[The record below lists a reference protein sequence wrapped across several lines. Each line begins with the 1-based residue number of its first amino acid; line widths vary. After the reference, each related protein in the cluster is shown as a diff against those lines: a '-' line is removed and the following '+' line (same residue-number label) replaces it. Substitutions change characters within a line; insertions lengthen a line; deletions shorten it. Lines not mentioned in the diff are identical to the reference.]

1 MMDLEEESDGL
12 GGQKRD
18 GHAKGEK
25 RKDQLGGFTWMLC
38 VSWICDTASVVSA
51 KIDMQMIH
59 RAPPL

>member
-1 MMDLEEESDGL
+1 MDLEV
-12 GGQKRD
+12 KREMD
-18 GHAKGEK
+18 MLKVK
-25 RKDQLGGFTWMLC
+25 KKDQLGGFTWMLC